1 MPSDLTPGSG
11 PDERDIEKMLEESR
25 MKPVPADVL
34 KGFKDD
40 VMRRIEAE
48 KAAARPRSGRW
59 FASGWKLPV
68 GLSAGA
74 GALACLLVV
83 ALAVLTTDRSAPP
96 AGSFQT
102 ASAPALMNAPIR
114 AMNQSAVLPA
124 QEGAQADAAR
134 AQASGAF
141 VRKPASAQA
150 APLTV
155 EEELRLIEEFDDR
168 RFFIRQDITDDD
180 LASA

>member
-1 MPSDLTPGSG
+1 MPSDRTPEPG
-11 PDERDIEKMLEESR
+11 PDEREIEKMLEEAR

-40 VMRRIEAE
+40 VMRRIEADR
-48 KAAARPRSGRW
+48 AAARPKPGRW
-59 FASGWKLPV
+59 FASGFKLPV
-68 GLSAGA
+68 GLSIGA
-74 GALACLLVV
+74 GALACLLIASLSVLVMEKPRPAQV
-83 ALAVLTTDRSAPP
+83 ASIPAVMTQAVP
-96 AGSFQT
+96 
-102 ASAPALMNAPIR
+102 APA
-114 AMNQSAVLPA
+114 AV
-124 QEGAQADAAR
+124 
-134 AQASGAF
+134 F
-141 VRKPASAQA
+141 RK